1 MGMIEMATIIKRGKT
16 FGYQIYLGID
26 KDGKR
31 LFDRKS
37 GFKSKSEAKEAA
49 QKREEELKNLDQVEL
64 KDITFGDFSK
74 RWITL
79 KEDSIR
85 DNTFA
90 TYKERIR
97 NHMIPYFGKMKLSDL
112 KPMHIKEWHDK
123 LKKQINRTT
132 IQDVHKLM
140 KRIVRDA
147 VLWEV
152 IAKNPFDL
160 IKTPTSETKKME
172 IWEKEDVSYFLANIK
187 DDPLYIAFYL
197 ALTTG
202 MRQSEILGLRWES
215 VNFEN
220 RTISVTATLQ
230 KTSGKIIE
238 NTKSKTSARNIQVSA
253 EIIHELKK
261 HRKEQKQKQLIAG
274 TAWKHHDLVVSTGF
288 GTPIIARNLNRS
300 FDRLK
305 NKLKMKQITFHEL
318 RHSHATLLL
327 KANIHPKIVSERLG
341 HSTIKVTL
349 DRYSHVIPNMQK
361 EAADMIDQLL
371 LSK

>member
-1 MGMIEMATIIKRGKT
+1 M
-16 FGYQIYLGID
+16 YQIYLG
-26 KDGKR
+26 KNKEGKP
-31 LFDRKS
+31 LFESLS
-37 GFKSKSEAKEAA
+37 GFKTKGEAKEAA
-49 QKREEELKNLDQVEL
+49 QKREEELKNLDHVEL
-64 KDITFGDFSK
+64 KDITFGEFSK
-74 RWITL
+74 RWLKL
-79 KEDSIR
+79 KEDTIR
-85 DNTFA
+85 DNTYN
-90 TYKERIR
+90 TYVERIK
-97 NHMIPYFGKMKLSDL
+97 NYMIPYFAKTKLADL
-112 KPMHIKEWHDK
+112 KVMHIKEWHDK
-123 LKKQINRTT
+123 LKKKINRTT

-140 KRIVRDA
+140 KRIVKDA
-147 VLWEV
+147 VLWE
-152 IAKNPFDL
+152 IIPKNPFEL

-172 IWEKEDVSYFLANIK
+172 VWEKDEVSFFLSSIK
-187 DDPLYIAFYL
+187 EDPLYIAFYL

-220 RTISVTATLQ
+220 RTIAVTATLQ
-230 KTSGKIIE
+230 RNTKKIIE
-238 NTKSKTSARNIQVSA
+238 DTKSKTSARSIQVSA

-261 HRKEQKQKQLIAG
+261 HRKHQKQQQLIAG
-274 TAWKHHDLVVSTGF
+274 TAWKNYDLVISTGF

-300 FDRLK
+300 FERLK

-318 RHSHATLLL
+318 RHTHATLLL

-371 LSK
+371 LSKG